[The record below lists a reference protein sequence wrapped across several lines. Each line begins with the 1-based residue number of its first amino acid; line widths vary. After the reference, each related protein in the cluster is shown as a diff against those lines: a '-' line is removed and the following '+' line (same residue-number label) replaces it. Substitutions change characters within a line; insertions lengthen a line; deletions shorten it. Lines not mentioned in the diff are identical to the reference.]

1 MAERDPF
8 DSSGSRITFR
18 ALLGRVKVLKSAGMI
33 GLAVLAALAMVGLGS
48 TPACSEPLL
57 PREAQPYGADL
68 LGRVRVAAAT
78 IPGAQPSRINYIK
91 FAESHRPLADIID
104 GGSKDDYVS
113 ARTAFQVVYP
123 SGTVMIDSGMDQAVH
138 KFFGFG
144 REEPYWPERN
154 AAVQEALKQA
164 KLIVV
169 THEHGDHV
177 AGVIR
182 TDSRKELAAKT
193 LLTREQVRT
202 LLLYPQMPEI
212 RLTPEAARDYM
223 VVDYESYLPLAPGLV
238 LIKAPGHTPG
248 HQMVYVRLDSGR
260 EYLFIGDVAWT
271 LANVTQLKLRPAATM
286 RRINEDATALGHQL
300 RWIGQVMDQEKL
312 IVIPSHDDALLQD
325 LGAKHLVG
333 DQLML
338 R

>member
-1 MAERDPF
+1 MTKLAMF
-8 DSSGSRITFR
+8 
-18 ALLGRVKVLKSAGMI
+18 
-33 GLAVLAALAMVGLGS
+33 AVLAMLGLGS
-48 TPACSEPLL
+48 LPVRSEPLL
-57 PREAQPYGADL
+57 PQEAQPYDADL
-68 LGRVRVAAAT
+68 LARVRVAAALV
-78 IPGAQPSRINYIK
+78 PGAPPSRINYVK
-91 FAESHRPLADIID
+91 LAESHRPLADIIE

-123 SGTVMIDSGMDQAVH
+123 TGTVMIDSGMDQAVH
-138 KFFGFG
+138 RFFGFG

-182 TDSRKELAAKT
+182 SDSRKEIAAKT

-212 RLTPEAARDYM
+212 RLTPQAARDYI
-223 VVDYESYLPLAPGLV
+223 VVDYESYLPVAPGLV

-271 LANVTQLKLRPAATM
+271 LANVTQLALRPAATM
-286 RRINEDATALGHQL
+286 RRISEDATALGHQL
-300 RWIGQVMDQEKL
+300 AWIKQVMDQEKL
-312 IVIPSHDDALLQD
+312 IVIPSHDDTLLQD
-325 LGAKHLVG
+325 LAAKQLIG
-333 DQLML
+333 EPLML

>member
-1 MAERDPF
+1 MLHQSHR
-8 DSSGSRITFR
+8 
-18 ALLGRVKVLKSAGMI
+18 RVRPGGEESEAVMKFAMF
-33 GLAVLAALAMVGLGS
+33 AVLAMLGLGS
-48 TPACSEPLL
+48 LPVRSEPLL
-57 PREAQPYGADL
+57 PQEFQPYGADL
-68 LGRVRVAAAT
+68 LARVRVAAAV
-78 IPGAQPSRINYIK
+78 IPGALPSRINYIK
-91 FAESHRPLADIID
+91 LAESHRPLADIIE

-123 SGTVMIDSGMDQAVH
+123 TGTVMIDSGMDRAVH
-138 KFFGFG
+138 RFFGFG

-164 KLIVV
+164 RLIVV

-182 TDSRKELAAKT
+182 SDARKEIAAKT

-223 VVDYESYLPLAPGLV
+223 VVDYESYLPVAPGMV
-238 LIKAPGHTPG
+238 LIEAPGHTPG
-248 HQMVYVRLDSGR
+248 HQMVYLRLDTGR
-260 EYLFIGDVAWT
+260 EYLFIGDVGWT
-271 LANVTQLKLRPAATM
+271 LANVTQMKLRPAATM
-286 RRINEDATALGHQL
+286 RRISEDATALGHQL
-300 RWIGQVMDQEKL
+300 RWIRQVMDQEKL
-312 IVIPSHDDALLQD
+312 IVIPSHDDVLLQD
-325 LGAKHLVG
+325 LAAKQLLG

>member
-1 MAERDPF
+1 VKKLA
-8 DSSGSRITFR
+8 TF
-18 ALLGRVKVLKSAGMI
+18 
-33 GLAVLAALAMVGLGS
+33 AVLAMLGLGS
-48 TPACSEPLL
+48 LPVRGEPLL
-57 PREAQPYGADL
+57 PQAAQPYGADL
-68 LGRVRVAAAT
+68 PARVRAAAAV
-78 IPGAQPSRINYIK
+78 IPGAPPSRINFVK
-91 FAESHRPLADIID
+91 LAESHRPLADIIE

-123 SGTVMIDSGMDQAVH
+123 TGTIMIDSGMDQPVH
-138 KFFGFG
+138 RFFGFG

-164 KLIVV
+164 RLIVV

-182 TDSRKELAAKT
+182 SDSRKEIAAKT

-212 RLTPEAARDYM
+212 RLTPEAARDYI
-223 VVDYESYLPLAPGLV
+223 VVDYESYLPVAPGLV

-260 EYLFIGDVAWT
+260 EYLFIGDVGWT
-271 LANVTQLKLRPAATM
+271 LANVTQMKLRPAGTM
-286 RRINEDATALGHQL
+286 RRINEDAAALGHQL
-300 RWIGQVMDQEKL
+300 RWIKQVMDQEKL
-312 IVIPSHDDALLQD
+312 IVIPSHDDVLLQD
-325 LGAKHLVG
+325 LAAKQLVG
-333 DQLML
+333 EPLML

>member
-1 MAERDPF
+1 M
-8 DSSGSRITFR
+8 TKL
-18 ALLGRVKVLKSAGMI
+18 ALFGV
-33 GLAVLAALAMVGLGS
+33 LAMVGLAAL
-48 TPACSEPLL
+48 PARAEPLL
-57 PREAQPYGADL
+57 PQEAQPYAADL
-68 LGRVRVAAAT
+68 LARVRAAAAT
-78 IPGAQPSRINYIK
+78 VPGAQPSRINYVK
-91 FAESHRPLADIID
+91 LAESHRPLADIIE
-104 GGSKDDYVS
+104 GGSKDNYVS

-123 SGTVMIDSGMDQAVH
+123 TGSIMIDFGMDQAVH

-182 TDSRKELAAKT
+182 TEQRKEIAAKT
-193 LLTREQVRT
+193 MLTREQVRT
-202 LLLYPQMPEI
+202 LILYPQMPDI
-212 RLTPEAARDYM
+212 RLTPEAARDYI
-223 VVDYESYLPLAPGLV
+223 VVDYESYLPIAPGMV

-248 HQMVYVRLDSGR
+248 HQMIYVRLDSGR

-286 RRINEDATALGHQL
+286 RRINEDGVALGHQL
-300 RWIGQVMDQEKL
+300 RWIRQMMEQEKL
-312 IVIPSHDDALLQD
+312 IVIPSHDDVLLQD
-325 LGAKHLVG
+325 LGAKQLVG
-333 DQLML
+333 ERLML

>member
-1 MAERDPF
+1 MIKLATLAL
-8 DSSGSRITFR
+8 SV
-18 ALLGRVKVLKSAGMI
+18 LLG
-33 GLAVLAALAMVGLGS
+33 LASV
-48 TPACSEPLL
+48 PACAEPLL
-57 PREAQPYGADL
+57 PQAAQPYSADL
-68 LGRVRVAAAT
+68 LARVRAAAGA
-78 IPGAQPSRINYIK
+78 IPGAAPSEVNYVK
-91 FAESHRPLADIID
+91 LAESHRPLSDIIE

-123 SGTVMIDSGMDQAVH
+123 TGTVMIDTGMDQTVH

-182 TDSRKELAAKT
+182 SDLRKELAAKT
-193 LLTREQVRT
+193 LLTREQLRT
-202 LLLYPQMPEI
+202 LVNYPQMPEI
-212 RLTPEAARDYM
+212 KLTPETARDYI
-223 VVDYESYLPLAPGLV
+223 VVDYESYLPVAPGMV

-248 HQMVYVRLDSGR
+248 HQMIYLRLDIGR
-260 EYLFIGDVAWT
+260 EYLFIGDVGWT
-271 LANVTQLKLRPAATM
+271 LANVTAIKLRPAVTM
-286 RRINEDATALGHQL
+286 RRISEDAAALAQQL
-300 RWIGQVMDQEKL
+300 RWIKQVMEGEKL
-312 IVIPSHDDALLQD
+312 VVIPSHDDVLLQD
-325 LGAKHLVG
+325 LAAKQLLG
-333 DQLML
+333 GQLMQ

>member
-1 MAERDPF
+1 VKKLA
-8 DSSGSRITFR
+8 TF
-18 ALLGRVKVLKSAGMI
+18 
-33 GLAVLAALAMVGLGS
+33 AVLAMLGLGS
-48 TPACSEPLL
+48 LPVRGEPLL
-57 PREAQPYGADL
+57 PQAAQPYGADL
-68 LGRVRVAAAT
+68 LARVRAAAAV
-78 IPGAQPSRINYIK
+78 IPGAPPSRINFVK
-91 FAESHRPLADIID
+91 LAESHRPLADIIE

-123 SGTVMIDSGMDQAVH
+123 TGTIMIDSGMDQPVH
-138 KFFGFG
+138 RFFGFG

-164 KLIVV
+164 RLIVV

-182 TDSRKELAAKT
+182 SDSRKEIAT

-212 RLTPEAARDYM
+212 RLTPEAARDYI
-223 VVDYESYLPLAPGLV
+223 VVDYESYLPVAPGLV

-260 EYLFIGDVAWT
+260 EYLFIGDVGWT
-271 LANVTQLKLRPAATM
+271 LANVTQMKFRPAGTM
-286 RRINEDATALGHQL
+286 RRINEDAAALGHQL
-300 RWIGQVMDQEKL
+300 RWIKQVMDQEKL
-312 IVIPSHDDALLQD
+312 IVIPSHDDVLLQD
-325 LGAKHLVG
+325 LAAKQLVG
-333 DQLML
+333 EPLML

>member
-1 MAERDPF
+1 MMKLAIF
-8 DSSGSRITFR
+8 
-18 ALLGRVKVLKSAGMI
+18 
-33 GLAVLAALAMVGLGS
+33 AVLAILGS
-48 TPACSEPLL
+48 GSLPVRGAPLL
-57 PREAQPYGADL
+57 PEAAQPYSADL
-68 LGRVRVAAAT
+68 LARVRVAAT
-78 IPGAQPSRINYIK
+78 VIPGAQPSRINYVK
-91 FAESHRPLADIID
+91 FAESHRPLADIIE

-123 SGTVMIDSGMDQAVH
+123 TGTVMIDSGMDQMVH
-138 KFFGFG
+138 RFFGFG

-154 AAVQEALKQA
+154 AAVQEALRQA

-182 TDSRKELAAKT
+182 SDLRKEIAAKT

-212 RLTPEAARDYM
+212 RLTPEAARDYI
-223 VVDYESYLPLAPGLV
+223 VVDYESYLPVAPGLV

-260 EYLFIGDVAWT
+260 EYLFIGDVGWT
-271 LANVTQLKLRPAATM
+271 LANVAQLKLRPAATM
-286 RRINEDATALGHQL
+286 RRISEDATALGHQL
-300 RWIGQVMDQEKL
+300 RWIRQVMDQEKL
-312 IVIPSHDDALLQD
+312 VVIPSHDDVLLQE
-325 LGAKHLVG
+325 LAAKQFIG
-333 DQLML
+333 DGLML

>member
-1 MAERDPF
+1 MKLAMF
-8 DSSGSRITFR
+8 
-18 ALLGRVKVLKSAGMI
+18 
-33 GLAVLAALAMVGLGS
+33 AVLAMLGMGS
-48 TPACSEPLL
+48 LPVRGEPLL
-57 PREAQPYGADL
+57 PQEAKPYGADL
-68 LGRVRVAAAT
+68 LARVRAAAT
-78 IPGAQPSRINYIK
+78 VIPGAQPSRINYIK
-91 FAESHRPLADIID
+91 LAESHRPLSDIIE
-104 GGSKDDYVS
+104 GGSKDNYVS

-123 SGTVMIDSGMDQAVH
+123 TGTVMIDSGMDQPVH
-138 KFFGFG
+138 RFFGFG

-154 AAVQEALKQA
+154 VAVQEALKQA

-182 TDSRKELAAKT
+182 SDSRKEIAAKT
-193 LLTREQVRT
+193 MLTREQMRT

-212 RLTPEAARDYM
+212 RLTPEAARDYI
-223 VVDYESYLPLAPGLV
+223 VVDYESYLPVAPGLV

-248 HQMVYVRLDSGR
+248 HQMIYVRLDSGR

-286 RRINEDATALGHQL
+286 RRISEDATALGHQL
-300 RWIGQVMDQEKL
+300 RWIRQVMDQEKL
-312 IVIPSHDDALLQD
+312 IVIPSHDDTLLQE
-325 LGAKHLVG
+325 LAAKQLVG
-333 DQLML
+333 EPLML

>member
-1 MAERDPF
+1 M
-8 DSSGSRITFR
+8 T
-18 ALLGRVKVLKSAGMI
+18 K
-33 GLAVLAALAMVGLGS
+33 LAMFAALAMLGLGS
-48 TPACSEPLL
+48 LPVRGQPLL
-57 PREAQPYGADL
+57 PQEAKPYSADL
-68 LGRVRVAAAT
+68 LARVRVAAAV

-91 FAESHRPLADIID
+91 LAESHRPLADIIEIE

-123 SGTVMIDSGMDQAVH
+123 TGTVMIDSGMDQPVH
-138 KFFGFG
+138 RFFGFG

-182 TDSRKELAAKT
+182 SDSRKEIAAKT
-193 LLTREQVRT
+193 MLTREQMRT

-212 RLTPEAARDYM
+212 RLTPEAARDYI
-223 VVDYESYLPLAPGLV
+223 VVDYESYLPVAPGLV

-248 HQMVYVRLDSGR
+248 HQMIYVRLESGS

-286 RRINEDATALGHQL
+286 RRISEDATALGHQL
-300 RWIGQVMDQEKL
+300 RWIRQVMDQEKL
-312 IVIPSHDDALLQD
+312 IVIPSHDDTLL
-325 LGAKHLVG
+325 LELAAKQLVG
-333 DQLML
+333 EPLML

>member
-1 MAERDPF
+1 M
-8 DSSGSRITFR
+8 T
-18 ALLGRVKVLKSAGMI
+18 K
-33 GLAVLAALAMVGLGS
+33 LAVFGVLALVGLGS
-48 TPACSEPLL
+48 LPARAEPLL
-57 PREAQPYGADL
+57 PQEAQPYSADL
-68 LGRVRVAAAT
+68 LARVRVAAAT
-78 IPGAQPSRINYIK
+78 VPGAPPARINYVK
-91 FAESHRPLADIID
+91 LAESHRPLADIID

-123 SGTVMIDSGMDQAVH
+123 TGSVMIDSGMDQAVH

-182 TDSRKELAAKT
+182 TEQRKEIAAKT

-202 LLLYPQMPEI
+202 LILYPQMPEI
-212 RLTPEAARDYM
+212 RLTPEAARDYI
-223 VVDYESYLPLAPGLV
+223 VVDYESYLPVAPGMV

-248 HQMVYVRLDSGR
+248 HQMIYVRLDSGR

-271 LANVTQLKLRPAATM
+271 LANVTQLKLRPAITM
-286 RRINEDATALGHQL
+286 RRINEDAAALGHQL
-300 RWIGQVMDQEKL
+300 RWIRAMMDREKL
-312 IVIPSHDDALLQD
+312 VVIPSHDDVLLQD
-325 LGAKHLVG
+325 LAAKQLVG
-333 DQLML
+333 EQLML
-338 R
+338 H